1 MQKLIS
7 KREELIIFLVDVGEQ
22 SRFSLLWEK
31 IRLAKKIR
39 ILAFYR

>member
-7 KREELIIFLVDVGEQ
+7 KPDELIIFLIDVGEQ

-31 IRLAKKIR
+31 IRLAKKVW